1 MNDINKKYAGYSV
14 VELLEDMDF
23 LRWLLD
29 GDFSRPNVEDV
40 LQSCDAPLKKNIT
53 TAIRVLQ
60 SIKINQQ
67 SLSEKEK
74 DEMLSN
80 ICARY
85 QMKKRRRIVFRLSAA
100 AACLAIVVGS
110 FFFNGHRSNEEKD
123 NFVSTIS
130 CSPSDMDFNHLH
142 SVEVVTNG
150 GKNISIAE
158 DADISTNGNQLQV
171 KGQNSKTEY
180 NSMTSGKYST
190 LLVPYGRR
198 SYLTLPD
205 GSKVWVNSGTEVR
218 FPNKND
224 AKARQI
230 YVDGEIYIEVAH
242 NNKIPFYVMA
252 PDFRV
257 RVYGTKFNVTSYHSD
272 AENSVVLVEGKVAVK
287 SNTSGRASVMLSPN
301 HRYTQTQR
309 GYKVDKVDA
318 YDYISW
324 KNGMWIFTSE
334 KLSSIMLRLSRYYGK
349 RIVCDPSIANKS
361 CTGKLVL
368 FNDAESTVETIS
380 EIFSLKYNVSNHQIS
395 ISK

>member
-1 MNDINKKYAGYSV
+1 MNDINKKYTGYSV
-14 VELLEDMDF
+14 IELLEDINF
-23 LRWLLD
+23 LRWLLN
-29 GDFSRPNVEDV
+29 GDLNRPSVEYV
-40 LQSCDAPLKKNIT
+40 LQSCDSSLRKNIT

-67 SLSEKEK
+67 YLSEKEK

-80 ICARY
+80 IYAKYKVR
-85 QMKKRRRIVFRLSAA
+85 KHRRITYWVSTAA
-100 AACLAIVVGS
+100 AFVAIIISS
-110 FFFNGHRSNEEKD
+110 FFFNGHHNEEKD
-123 NFVSTIS
+123 DFVSTIN
-130 CSPSDMDFNHLH
+130 CIPSDVNFNNLH
-142 SVEVVTNG
+142 SVEVVTNE

-180 NSMTSGKYST
+180 NSMISGKYST
-190 LLVPYGRR
+190 LFVPYGRR
-198 SYLTLPD
+198 SYLILPD

-224 AKARQI
+224 TKARQI

-242 NNKIPFYVMA
+242 NSKIPFYVMT
-252 PDFRV
+252 PEFRV
-257 RVYGTKFNVTSYHSD
+257 KVYGTKFNVTSYHSD

-287 SNTSGRASVMLSPN
+287 SNTSSKGSIMLSPN
-301 HRYTQTQR
+301 QRYTQTRQ
-309 GYKVDKVDA
+309 GYNVEKVDA

-324 KNGMWIFTSE
+324 KNGMWIFTRE
-334 KLSSIMLRLSRYYGK
+334 KLSSIILRLSRYYGK

-368 FNDAESTVETIS
+368 FNDAESTIETIS